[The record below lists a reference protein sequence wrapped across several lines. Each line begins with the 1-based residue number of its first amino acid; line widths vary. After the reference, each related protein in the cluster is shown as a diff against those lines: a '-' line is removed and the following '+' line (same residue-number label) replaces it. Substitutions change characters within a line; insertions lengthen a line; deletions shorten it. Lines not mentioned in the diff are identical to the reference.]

1 MVLIIGLAMCFAPS
15 VSAQQ
20 DAPLTFT
27 IHLAECPAGYQ
38 GDDPFG
44 DCHENRKAG
53 ISFQWSVAA
62 PGAPEMVTTDSNGVA
77 VIETIAAYGTL
88 GISIIELPPHHLAG
102 YSVYCSGYD
111 GAEAVPVNYID
122 GEVGIAYSTRTPVS
136 AAVTCDWYN
145 IPIAAQGGDDT
156 GNGGD
161 QEPVTR
167 LPSTG
172 AGTLDVADLSALPAA
187 LITAGLIGTFAFG
200 LRRRALR

>member
-1 MVLIIGLAMCFAPS
+1 
-15 VSAQQ
+15 
-20 DAPLTFT
+20 
-27 IHLAECPAGYQ
+27 
-38 GDDPFG
+38 
-44 DCHENRKAG
+44 
-53 ISFQWSVAA
+53 
-62 PGAPEMVTTDSNGVA
+62 
-77 VIETIAAYGTL
+77 
-88 GISIIELPPHHLAG
+88 
-102 YSVYCSGYD
+102 
-111 GAEAVPVNYID
+111 
-122 GEVGIAYSTRTPVS
+122 
-136 AAVTCDWYN
+136 VTCDWYN